1 MLQNPNPRENR
12 QAFIQMVSQE
22 ENTKIKEEGVY
33 TERVGAIKFF
43 LTQVTL
49 VTKGR
54 RPMG

>member
-54 RPMG
+54 GPMG